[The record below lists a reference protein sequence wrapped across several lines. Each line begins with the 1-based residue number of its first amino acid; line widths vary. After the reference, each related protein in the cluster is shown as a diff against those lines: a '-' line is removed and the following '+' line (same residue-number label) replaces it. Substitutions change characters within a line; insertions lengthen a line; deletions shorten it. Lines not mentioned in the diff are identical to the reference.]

1 MWNLVVVAATSASL
15 LAPTVHATTG
25 FVQWEISK
33 RSHPKLGLRKRAGT
47 QQEVIDNSQA
57 RGGYFA
63 TCTLGTPGQHVTLQ
77 LDTGSSDIWVPSSSA
92 SVCDD
97 NACELGSCTYNHPD
111 PPHHH
116 HHNPPLRRLR
126 HFQADPSQLYY
137 SHLWELLNILRFGR
151 GF

>member
-1 MWNLVVVAATSASL
+1 MKEEISKSPTGGRSQVGTWLPKIQPTMWNSALVAATSISL

-25 FVQWEISK
+25 FVQWDISK
-33 RSHPKLGLRKRAGT
+33 RSQPKLGLRKRAGT
-47 QQEVIDNSQA
+47 QQEVIDNIQA

-97 NACELGSCTYNHPD
+97 NACSLGSCAYHDSSPR
-111 PPHHH
+111 
-116 HHNPPLRRLR
+116 PLL
-126 HFQADPSQLYY
+126 P
-137 SHLWELLNILRFGR
+137 WGP
-151 GF
+151 